1 MMVKVCGITRREDA
15 EAAVEAGVSAL
26 GFVFVPSS
34 PRYVTP
40 EHAAELG
47 RNLPILR
54 VGVFQNHTE
63 ASLKETMTIARL
75 DVVQI
80 YGGAAPSAP
89 RVWKAFRVSGAFDPS
104 QTAGAEAVLLDGPA
118 NGISFDWSLANSL
131 WQKSLAGQRPAPQTC
146 ESLTA
151 SSGAGLRPAIFG
163 TERLPPQA
171 AKTSGA
177 KIIVAGGLDA
187 SNVAEAIR
195 TVKPWGVDASS
206 RLESS
211 PGVKDHEKVRRF
223 VAAAREQA
231 ALMDKMEAVSQA

>member
-1 MMVKVCGITRREDA
+1 MPNI
-15 EAAVEAGVSAL
+15 
-26 GFVFVPSS
+26 
-34 PRYVTP
+34 
-40 EHAAELG
+40 
-47 RNLPILR
+47 
-54 VGVFQNHTE
+54 
-63 ASLKETMTIARL
+63 
-75 DVVQI
+75 
-80 YGGAAPSAP
+80 
-89 RVWKAFRVSGAFDPS
+89 
-104 QTAGAEAVLLDGPA
+104 
-118 NGISFDWSLANSL
+118 L
-131 WQKSLAGQRPAPQTC
+131 WQKSRAGRRPAPQACT
-146 ESLTA
+146 SLIA
-151 SSGAGLRPAIFG
+151 SGAGLRPAIFG